1 MCVVTCIAIEK
12 LRSVNMVLEAAL
24 NLNRA
29 GLLGYLHHSLLCLYS
44 LALQLSLY
52 CANSLRLCGGRVT
65 LELHCTWLCCEPHV
79 PPLHS
84 TVEEADETVLTLNSF
99 LATDL

>member
-44 LALQLSLY
+44 LALQLSLH
-52 CANSLRLCGGRVT
+52 CAHSLRLCGDSHTG
-65 LELHCTWLCCEPHV
+65 LHCTWLCCEPHV

-84 TVEEADETVLTLNSF
+84 TVEEADETILMLNSS